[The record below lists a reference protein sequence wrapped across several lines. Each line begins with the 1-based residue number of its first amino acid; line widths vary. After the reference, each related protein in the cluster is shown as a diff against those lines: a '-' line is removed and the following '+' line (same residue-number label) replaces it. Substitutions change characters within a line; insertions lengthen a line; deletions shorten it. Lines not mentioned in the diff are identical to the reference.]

1 MKKDIVKLS
10 NEIKTGILVLTGI
23 VLFII
28 GFSYLKSNDVFI
40 TDRVF
45 YAVYDDVEGVSKG
58 TPVTISGFN
67 VGSVQNIEFYEN
79 SSKLLLKFR
88 VENEFNFSSQSI
100 AQIYETGLIG
110 GKAVAVIPK
119 YGSKLAISGDT
130 LQSDIAPGLTE
141 LVNDR
146 LSPLQEK
153 IESMVVSA
161 DSVLIGL
168 NAILNTEAKLEIQS
182 TIENFSS
189 TVADLK
195 TSAGTLDEILDNN
208 KNQINNII
216 SNVNQTSNE
225 LAGLSGSFS
234 DLSLVISNLSESSE
248 NIDKIISEISDGEGS
263 LNKLVFDDALINSLD
278 SASKN
283 INLLIKDLRL
293 NPKRY
298 VHFSL
303 FGKKNKPYTNEKE

>member
-1 MKKDIVKLS
+1 MKLS
-10 NEIKTGILVLTGI
+10 YEIKTGILVLTGI
-23 VLFII
+23 ILFIV

-40 TDRVF
+40 TDRIF

-67 VGSVQNIEFYEN
+67 VGSVQDIEFYKN

-88 VENEFNFSSQSI
+88 VENEFNFSSESV

-119 YGSKLAISGDT
+119 YGNELARSGDT

-146 LSPLQEK
+146 LSPLQDK

-161 DSVLIGL
+161 DSVLISL
-168 NAILNTEAKLEIQS
+168 NAVLNTEAKLEIQS

-208 KNQINNII
+208 KKQINNII

-234 DLSLVISNLSESSE
+234 DLSIVISNLSESSE
-248 NIDKIISEISDGEGS
+248 NIDKIISEISEGEGS

-278 SASKN
+278 AASKN

-303 FGKKNKPYTNEKE
+303 FGKKNKPYTNERE

>member
-1 MKKDIVKLS
+1 MKLS
-10 NEIKTGILVLTGI
+10 YEIKTGILVLTGI
-23 VLFII
+23 ILFII

-40 TDRVF
+40 TDRIF

-67 VGSVQNIEFYEN
+67 VGSVQDIEFYKN

-88 VENEFNFSSQSI
+88 VENEFNFSSESI

-110 GKAVAVIPK
+110 GKAVAVIPI
-119 YGSKLAISGDT
+119 YGNELARSGDT

-146 LSPLQEK
+146 LSPLQDK

-161 DSVLIGL
+161 DSVLISL
-168 NAILNTEAKLEIQS
+168 NAVLNTEAKLEIQS

-234 DLSLVISNLSESSE
+234 DLSIVISNLSESSE
-248 NIDKIISEISDGEGS
+248 NIDKIISEISQGEGS

-278 SASKN
+278 AASKN

-303 FGKKNKPYTNEKE
+303 FGKKNKPYTNERE

>member
-1 MKKDIVKLS
+1 M
-10 NEIKTGILVLTGI
+10 
-23 VLFII
+23 
-28 GFSYLKSNDVFI
+28 
-40 TDRVF
+40 
-45 YAVYDDVEGVSKG
+45 
-58 TPVTISGFN
+58 
-67 VGSVQNIEFYEN
+67 
-79 SSKLLLKFR
+79 
-88 VENEFNFSSQSI
+88 
-100 AQIYETGLIG
+100 
-110 GKAVAVIPK
+110 
-119 YGSKLAISGDT
+119 
-130 LQSDIAPGLTE
+130 
-141 LVNDR
+141 NDR
-146 LSPLQEK
+146 LSPLQDK

-161 DSVLIGL
+161 DSVLISL
-168 NAILNTEAKLEIQS
+168 NAVLNTEAKLEIQS

-195 TSAGTLDEILDNN
+195 TSASTLDEILDNN

-234 DLSLVISNLSESSE
+234 DLSIVISNLSESSE
-248 NIDKIISEISDGEGS
+248 NIDKIISEISEGEGS

-278 SASKN
+278 AASKN

-303 FGKKNKPYTNEKE
+303 FGKKNKPYTNERE

>member
-1 MKKDIVKLS
+1 MKLS

-23 VLFII
+23 ILFII

-40 TDRVF
+40 SDRVF

-67 VGSVQNIEFYEN
+67 VGSVQDIEFYKN

-88 VENEFNFSSQSI
+88 VENEFNFSSESI

-119 YGSKLAISGDT
+119 YGNELARSGDT

-146 LSPLQEK
+146 LSPLQDK

-161 DSVLIGL
+161 DSVLISL
-168 NAILNTEAKLEIQS
+168 NAVLNTEAKLEIQS

-234 DLSLVISNLSESSE
+234 DLSSVISNLSESSE
-248 NIDKIISEISDGEGS
+248 NIDKIISEISEGEGS

-278 SASKN
+278 AASKN

-303 FGKKNKPYTNEKE
+303 FGKKNKPYNE

>member
-1 MKKDIVKLS
+1 MKLS
-10 NEIKTGILVLTGI
+10 YEIKTAILVLSGI

-28 GFSYLKSNDVFI
+28 GFSYLKSNDVFVS
-40 TDRVF
+40 DRVF

-67 VGSVQNIEFYEN
+67 VGSVQDIKFYKN
-79 SSKLLLKFR
+79 TSKLLLRFR
-88 VENEFNFSSQSI
+88 VENDFTFSKNSI

-110 GKAVAVIPK
+110 GKALSVIPK
-119 YGSKLAISGDT
+119 YGEELAKNGDT
-130 LQSDIAPGLTE
+130 LKSSIAPGLTE
-141 LVNDR
+141 LVNDK

-161 DSVLIGL
+161 DSVLLSL
-168 NAILNTEAKLEIQS
+168 NSVLNNEAKLEIQS
-182 TIENFSS
+182 SITNFSS

-195 TSAGTLDEILDNN
+195 SSASTLDEMLNTN

-216 SNVNQTSNE
+216 SNVNETSKE
-225 LAGLSGSFS
+225 L
-234 DLSLVISNLSESSE
+234 SNLSIVVDNLTQSSNSIE
-248 NIDKIISEISDGEGS
+248 KIVNEISNGDGS
-263 LNKLVFDDALINSLD
+263 LNKLIFEDDLINSLD
-278 SASKN
+278 AASKN

-293 NPKRY
+293 NPRRY

-303 FGKKNKPYTNEKE
+303 FGKKNIPYKEEQE

>member
-1 MKKDIVKLS
+1 MKLS
-10 NEIKTGILVLTGI
+10 YEIKTGILVLTGI
-23 VLFII
+23 ILFII

-40 TDRVF
+40 TDRIF

-67 VGSVQNIEFYEN
+67 VGSVQDIEFYKN

-88 VENEFNFSSQSI
+88 VENEFNFSSESI

-119 YGSKLAISGDT
+119 YGNELARSGDT

-146 LSPLQEK
+146 LSPLQDK

-161 DSVLIGL
+161 DSVLISL
-168 NAILNTEAKLEIQS
+168 NAVLNTEAKLEIQS

-208 KNQINNII
+208 KKQINNII

-234 DLSLVISNLSESSE
+234 DLSIVISNLSESSE

-263 LNKLVFDDALINSLD
+263 LNKLVFDDALINSLNA
-278 SASKN
+278 ASKN

>member
-1 MKKDIVKLS
+1 MNKLRVKLS
-10 NEIKTGILVLTGI
+10 YEIKTGILVLTGI
-23 VLFII
+23 ILFII

-40 TDRVF
+40 TDRIF

-67 VGSVQNIEFYEN
+67 VGSVQDIEFYKN

-88 VENEFNFSSQSI
+88 VENEFNFSSESI

-119 YGSKLAISGDT
+119 YGNELARSGDT

-146 LSPLQEK
+146 LSPLQDK

-161 DSVLIGL
+161 DSVLISL
-168 NAILNTEAKLEIQS
+168 NAVLNTDAKLEIQS

-234 DLSLVISNLSESSE
+234 DLSIVISNLSESSE
-248 NIDKIISEISDGEGS
+248 NIDKIISEISEGEGS

-278 SASKN
+278 AASKN

-303 FGKKNKPYTNEKE
+303 FGKKNKPYNDQKE

>member
-1 MKKDIVKLS
+1 MKLS
-10 NEIKTGILVLTGI
+10 YEIKTGILVLTGI
-23 VLFII
+23 ILFII

-40 TDRVF
+40 TDRIF
-45 YAVYDDVEGVSKG
+45 YAVYEDVEGVSKG

-67 VGSVQNIEFYEN
+67 VGSVQDIEFYKN

-88 VENEFNFSSQSI
+88 VENEFNFSSESI

-119 YGSKLAISGDT
+119 YGNELARSGDT

-146 LSPLQEK
+146 LSPLQDK

-161 DSVLIGL
+161 DSVLISL
-168 NAILNTEAKLEIQS
+168 NAVLNTEAKLEIQS

-189 TVADLK
+189 TIADLK
-195 TSAGTLDEILDNN
+195 TSAGTLDEILNNN

-234 DLSLVISNLSESSE
+234 DLSIVISNLSESSE
-248 NIDKIISEISDGEGS
+248 NIDKIISEISEGEGS

-278 SASKN
+278 AASKN

-303 FGKKNKPYTNEKE
+303 FGKKNKPYTNERE

>member
-1 MKKDIVKLS
+1 MKLS
-10 NEIKTGILVLTGI
+10 YEIKTGILVLTGI
-23 VLFII
+23 ILFII

-40 TDRVF
+40 TDRIF

-67 VGSVQNIEFYEN
+67 VGSVQDIEFYKN

-88 VENEFNFSSQSI
+88 VENEFNFSSESI

-119 YGSKLAISGDT
+119 YGNELARSGDT
-130 LQSDIAPGLTE
+130 LQSDIAPSLTE

-146 LSPLQEK
+146 LSPLQDK

-161 DSVLIGL
+161 DSVLISL
-168 NAILNTEAKLEIQS
+168 NAVLNTEAKLEIQS

-234 DLSLVISNLSESSE
+234 DLSIVISNLSESSE
-248 NIDKIISEISDGEGS
+248 NIDKIISEISEGEGS

-278 SASKN
+278 AASKN

-303 FGKKNKPYTNEKE
+303 FGKKNKPYTNERE

>member
-1 MKKDIVKLS
+1 MKLS
-10 NEIKTGILVLTGI
+10 YEIKTAILVLSGI

-28 GFSYLKSNDVFI
+28 GFSYLKSNDVFVS
-40 TDRVF
+40 DRVF

-67 VGSVQNIEFYEN
+67 VGSVQDIKFYKN
-79 SSKLLLKFR
+79 TSKLLLKFR
-88 VENEFNFSSQSI
+88 VENDFTFSKNSV

-110 GKAVAVIPK
+110 GKALSVIPK
-119 YGSKLAISGDT
+119 YGEQLAKNGDT
-130 LQSDIAPGLTE
+130 LKSSIAPGLTE

-153 IESMVVSA
+153 IESMVVNA
-161 DSVLIGL
+161 DSVLLSL
-168 NAILNTEAKLEIQS
+168 NSVLNNEAKLEIQS
-182 TIENFSS
+182 SITNFSS

-195 TSAGTLDEILDNN
+195 SSASTLDEMLNTN

-216 SNVNQTSNE
+216 SNVNETSNE
-225 LAGLSGSFS
+225 L
-234 DLSLVISNLSESSE
+234 SNLSIVVDNLTQSSNSIE
-248 NIDKIISEISDGEGS
+248 RIVNEISNGDGS
-263 LNKLVFDDALINSLD
+263 LNKLIFEDDLINSLD
-278 SASKN
+278 AASKN

-303 FGKKNKPYTNEKE
+303 FGKKNVPYKEEQE

>member
-1 MKKDIVKLS
+1 MKLS
-10 NEIKTGILVLTGI
+10 YEIKTAILVLSGI

-28 GFSYLKSNDVFI
+28 GFSYLKSNDVFVS
-40 TDRVF
+40 DRVF

-67 VGSVQNIEFYEN
+67 VGSVQDIKFYKN
-79 SSKLLLKFR
+79 TSKLLLKFR
-88 VENEFNFSSQSI
+88 VENDFTFSKNSI
-100 AQIYETGLIG
+100 AEIYETGLIG
-110 GKAVAVIPK
+110 GKALSVIPK
-119 YGSKLAISGDT
+119 YGEVLAKNGDT
-130 LQSDIAPGLTE
+130 LKSSIAPGLTE
-141 LVNDR
+141 LVNDK

-161 DSVLIGL
+161 DSVLLSL
-168 NAILNTEAKLEIQS
+168 NSVLNNEAKLEIQS
-182 TIENFSS
+182 SITNFSS

-195 TSAGTLDEILDNN
+195 SSANTLDEMLNTN

-216 SNVNQTSNE
+216 SNVNETSNE
-225 LAGLSGSFS
+225 L
-234 DLSLVISNLSESSE
+234 SNLSIVVDNLTQSSNSIE
-248 NIDKIISEISDGEGS
+248 KIVNEKSNGDGS
-263 LNKLVFDDALINSLD
+263 LNKLIFEDDLINSLD
-278 SASKN
+278 AASKN

-303 FGKKNKPYTNEKE
+303 FGKKNVPYKEEQE

>member
-1 MKKDIVKLS
+1 MKLS
-10 NEIKTGILVLTGI
+10 YEIKTGILVLTGI
-23 VLFII
+23 ILFII

-67 VGSVQNIEFYEN
+67 VGSVQDIEFYKN

-88 VENEFNFSSQSI
+88 VENEFNFSSESI

-119 YGSKLAISGDT
+119 YGNELARSGDT

-146 LSPLQEK
+146 LSPLQDK

-161 DSVLIGL
+161 DSVLISL
-168 NAILNTEAKLEIQS
+168 NAVLNTEAKLEIQS

-225 LAGLSGSFS
+225 LAGLSGSFY
-234 DLSLVISNLSESSE
+234 DLSIVISNLSESSE

-278 SASKN
+278 AASKN

-303 FGKKNKPYTNEKE
+303 FGKKNKPYTNERE

>member
-1 MKKDIVKLS
+1 MKLS

-40 TDRVF
+40 SDRVF

-67 VGSVQNIEFYEN
+67 VGSVQDIEFYKN

-88 VENEFNFSSQSI
+88 VENDFNFSSESV

-110 GKAVAVIPK
+110 GKALAVIPK
-119 YGSKLAISGDT
+119 YGNELARSGDT

-146 LSPLQEK
+146 LSTLQDK

-161 DSVLIGL
+161 DSVLISL
-168 NAILNTEAKLEIQS
+168 NAVLNTEAKLEIQS

-216 SNVNQTSNE
+216 SNVNQTSDE

-234 DLSLVISNLSESSE
+234 DLSSVISNLSESSE
-248 NIDKIISEISDGEGS
+248 NIDKIISEISEGEGS

-278 SASKN
+278 AASKN

-303 FGKKNKPYTNEKE
+303 FGKKNKPYTNERE

>member
-1 MKKDIVKLS
+1 LKLS
-10 NEIKTGILVLTGI
+10 YEIKTAILVLSGI

-28 GFSYLKSNDVFI
+28 GFSYLKSNDVFVS
-40 TDRVF
+40 DRVF

-67 VGSVQNIEFYEN
+67 VGSVQDIKFYKN
-79 SSKLLLKFR
+79 TSKLLLKFR
-88 VENEFNFSSQSI
+88 VENDFTFSKNSI

-110 GKAVAVIPK
+110 GKALSVIPK
-119 YGSKLAISGDT
+119 YGEQLAKNGDT
-130 LQSDIAPGLTE
+130 LKSSIAPGLTE

-153 IESMVVSA
+153 IESMVVNA
-161 DSVLIGL
+161 DSVLLSL
-168 NAILNTEAKLEIQS
+168 NSVLNNEAKLEIQS
-182 TIENFSS
+182 SITNFSS

-195 TSAGTLDEILDNN
+195 SSASTLDEMLNTN

-216 SNVNQTSNE
+216 SNVNETSNE
-225 LAGLSGSFS
+225 L
-234 DLSLVISNLSESSE
+234 SNLSIVVDNLTQSSNSIE
-248 NIDKIISEISDGEGS
+248 KIVNEISNGDGS
-263 LNKLVFDDALINSLD
+263 LNKLIFEDDLINSLD
-278 SASKN
+278 AASKN

-303 FGKKNKPYTNEKE
+303 FGKKNVPYKEEQE

>member
-1 MKKDIVKLS
+1 MNKLRVKLS

-23 VLFII
+23 ILFII

-40 TDRVF
+40 TDRIF

-67 VGSVQNIEFYEN
+67 VGSVQDIEFYKN

-88 VENEFNFSSQSI
+88 VENEFNFSSESI

-119 YGSKLAISGDT
+119 YGNQLAKSGDT

-146 LSPLQEK
+146 LSPLQDK

-161 DSVLIGL
+161 DSVLISL
-168 NAILNTEAKLEIQS
+168 NAVLNTEAKLEIQS

-195 TSAGTLDEILDNN
+195 TSAGTLDQILDNN
-208 KNQINNII
+208 KTQINNII

-234 DLSLVISNLSESSE
+234 DLSIVISNLSESSE
-248 NIDKIISEISDGEGS
+248 NIDKIISEISEGEGS
-263 LNKLVFDDALINSLD
+263 LNKLVFDDALINSLNA
-278 SASKN
+278 ASKN

-303 FGKKNKPYTNEKE
+303 FGKKNKPYTNEEE

>member
-1 MKKDIVKLS
+1 MKLS
-10 NEIKTGILVLTGI
+10 YEIKTAILVLSGI

-28 GFSYLKSNDVFI
+28 GFSYLKSNDVFVS
-40 TDRVF
+40 DRVF
-45 YAVYDDVEGVSKG
+45 YAVYDDVEGVSNG

-67 VGSVQNIEFYEN
+67 VGSVQDIKFYKN
-79 SSKLLLKFR
+79 TSKLLLKFR
-88 VENEFNFSSQSI
+88 VENDFIFSKNSV

-110 GKAVAVIPK
+110 GKALSVIPK
-119 YGSKLAISGDT
+119 YGEELAKNGDT
-130 LQSDIAPGLTE
+130 LKSSIAPGLTE
-141 LVNDR
+141 LVNDK

-161 DSVLIGL
+161 DSVLLSL
-168 NAILNTEAKLEIQS
+168 NSVLNNEAKLEIQS
-182 TIENFSS
+182 SITNFSS

-195 TSAGTLDEILDNN
+195 SSASTLDDILNTN

-216 SNVNQTSNE
+216 SNVNETSNE
-225 LAGLSGSFS
+225 L
-234 DLSLVISNLSESSE
+234 SNLSIVVDNLTQSSNSIE
-248 NIDKIISEISDGEGS
+248 KIVNEISNGDGS
-263 LNKLVFDDALINSLD
+263 LNKLIFEDDLINSLD
-278 SASKN
+278 AASKN

-303 FGKKNKPYTNEKE
+303 FGKKNVPYKEEQE

>member
-1 MKKDIVKLS
+1 MKLS
-10 NEIKTGILVLTGI
+10 YEIKTGILVLTGI
-23 VLFII
+23 ILFII

-40 TDRVF
+40 TDRIF

-67 VGSVQNIEFYEN
+67 VGSVQDIEFYKN

-88 VENEFNFSSQSI
+88 VENEFNFSSESI

-119 YGSKLAISGDT
+119 YGNELARSGDT
-130 LQSDIAPGLTE
+130 LKSDIAPGLTE

-146 LSPLQEK
+146 LSPLQDK

-161 DSVLIGL
+161 DSVLISL
-168 NAILNTEAKLEIQS
+168 NAVLNTEAKLEIQS

-234 DLSLVISNLSESSE
+234 DLSIVISNLSESSE
-248 NIDKIISEISDGEGS
+248 NIDKIISEISEGEGS

-278 SASKN
+278 AASKN

-303 FGKKNKPYTNEKE
+303 FGKKNKPYTNERE

>member
-1 MKKDIVKLS
+1 MKLS
-10 NEIKTGILVLTGI
+10 YEIKTAILVLSGI

-28 GFSYLKSNDVFI
+28 GFSYLKSNDVFVS
-40 TDRVF
+40 DRVF

-67 VGSVQNIEFYEN
+67 VGSVQDIKFYKN
-79 SSKLLLKFR
+79 TSKLLLKFR
-88 VENEFNFSSQSI
+88 VENDFTFSKNSI

-110 GKAVAVIPK
+110 GKALSVIPK
-119 YGSKLAISGDT
+119 YGEQLAKNGDT
-130 LQSDIAPGLTE
+130 LKSSIAPGLTE
-141 LVNDR
+141 LVNDK

-153 IESMVVSA
+153 IESMVVNA
-161 DSVLIGL
+161 DSVLLSL
-168 NAILNTEAKLEIQS
+168 NSVLNNEAKLEIQS
-182 TIENFSS
+182 SITNFSS

-195 TSAGTLDEILDNN
+195 SSASTLDEMLNTN

-216 SNVNQTSNE
+216 SNVNETSNE
-225 LAGLSGSFS
+225 L
-234 DLSLVISNLSESSE
+234 SNLSIVVDNLTQSSNSIE
-248 NIDKIISEISDGEGS
+248 KIVNEISNGDGS
-263 LNKLVFDDALINSLD
+263 LNKLIFEDDLINSLD
-278 SASKN
+278 AASKN

-303 FGKKNKPYTNEKE
+303 FGKKNVPYKEEQE

>member
-1 MKKDIVKLS
+1 MKLS
-10 NEIKTGILVLTGI
+10 YEIKTAILVLSGI

-28 GFSYLKSNDVFI
+28 GFSYLKSNDVFVS
-40 TDRVF
+40 DRVF

-67 VGSVQNIEFYEN
+67 VGSVQDIKFYKN
-79 SSKLLLKFR
+79 TSKLLLKFR
-88 VENEFNFSSQSI
+88 VENDFTFSKNSI

-110 GKAVAVIPK
+110 GKALSVIPK
-119 YGSKLAISGDT
+119 YGEVLAKNGDT
-130 LQSDIAPGLTE
+130 LKSSIAPGLTE

-153 IESMVVSA
+153 IESMVVNA
-161 DSVLIGL
+161 DSVLLSL
-168 NAILNTEAKLEIQS
+168 NSVLNNEAKLEIQS
-182 TIENFSS
+182 SITNFSS

-195 TSAGTLDEILDNN
+195 SSASTLDEMLNTN

-216 SNVNQTSNE
+216 SNVNETSNE
-225 LAGLSGSFS
+225 L
-234 DLSLVISNLSESSE
+234 SNLSIVVDNLTQSSNSIE
-248 NIDKIISEISDGEGS
+248 KIVNEISNGDGS
-263 LNKLVFDDALINSLD
+263 LNKLIFEDDLINSLD
-278 SASKN
+278 AASKN

-303 FGKKNKPYTNEKE
+303 FGKKNVPYKEEQE

>member
-1 MKKDIVKLS
+1 MKLS
-10 NEIKTGILVLTGI
+10 YEIKTGILVLTGI
-23 VLFII
+23 ILFII

-40 TDRVF
+40 TDRIF

-67 VGSVQNIEFYEN
+67 VGSVQDIEFYKN

-88 VENEFNFSSQSI
+88 VENEFNFSSESI

-119 YGSKLAISGDT
+119 YGNELARSGDT

-146 LSPLQEK
+146 LSPLQDK

-161 DSVLIGL
+161 DSVLISL
-168 NAILNTEAKLEIQS
+168 NAVLNTEAKLEIQS

-195 TSAGTLDEILDNN
+195 TSAGTLDDILNNN

-216 SNVNQTSNE
+216 SNVNQTSDE
-225 LAGLSGSFS
+225 LAGLSESFS
-234 DLSLVISNLSESSE
+234 DLSSVISNLSESSE
-248 NIDKIISEISDGEGS
+248 NIDKIISEISEGEGS

-278 SASKN
+278 AASKN

-303 FGKKNKPYTNEKE
+303 FGKKNKPYNDQKE

>member
-1 MKKDIVKLS
+1 MKLS

-40 TDRVF
+40 SDRVF

-67 VGSVQNIEFYEN
+67 VGSVQNIEFHKN

-88 VENEFNFSSQSI
+88 VENDFNFSNESV

-110 GKAVAVIPK
+110 GKALAVIPK
-119 YGSKLAISGDT
+119 YGNKLARSGDT

-146 LSPLQEK
+146 LSPLQDK

-161 DSVLIGL
+161 DSVLISL
-168 NAILNTEAKLEIQS
+168 NAVLNPEAKLEIQS

-195 TSAGTLDEILDNN
+195 TSAGTLDDILDNN

-216 SNVNQTSNE
+216 SNVNQTSDE

-234 DLSLVISNLSESSE
+234 DLSAVISNLSESSE
-248 NIDKIISEISDGEGS
+248 NIDKIISEISEGEGS

-278 SASKN
+278 AASKN

-303 FGKKNKPYTNEKE
+303 FGKKNKPYNDQKE

>member
-1 MKKDIVKLS
+1 MKLS
-10 NEIKTGILVLTGI
+10 YEIKTGILVLTGI
-23 VLFII
+23 ILFII

-40 TDRVF
+40 TDRIF

-67 VGSVQNIEFYEN
+67 VGSVQDIEFYKN

-88 VENEFNFSSQSI
+88 VENEFNFSSESI

-119 YGSKLAISGDT
+119 YGNELARSGDT

-146 LSPLQEK
+146 LSPLQDK

-161 DSVLIGL
+161 DSVLISL
-168 NAILNTEAKLEIQS
+168 NAVLNTEAKLEIQS

-216 SNVNQTSNE
+216 SNVNQTSDE

-234 DLSLVISNLSESSE
+234 DLSIVISNLSESSE
-248 NIDKIISEISDGEGS
+248 NIDKIISEISEGEGS

-278 SASKN
+278 AASKN

-303 FGKKNKPYTNEKE
+303 FGKKNKPYTNERE

>member
-1 MKKDIVKLS
+1 MKLS
-10 NEIKTGILVLTGI
+10 YEIKTGILVLTGI
-23 VLFII
+23 ILFII

-40 TDRVF
+40 TDRIF

-67 VGSVQNIEFYEN
+67 VGSVQDIEFYKN

-88 VENEFNFSSQSI
+88 VENEFNFSSESI

-119 YGSKLAISGDT
+119 YGNELARSGDT

-146 LSPLQEK
+146 LSPLQDK

-161 DSVLIGL
+161 DSVLISL
-168 NAILNTEAKLEIQS
+168 NAVLNTDAKLEIQS

-195 TSAGTLDEILDNN
+195 TSASTLDEILDNN

-234 DLSLVISNLSESSE
+234 DLSIVISNLSESSE
-248 NIDKIISEISDGEGS
+248 NIDKIISEISEGEGS

-278 SASKN
+278 AASKN

-303 FGKKNKPYTNEKE
+303 FGKKNKPYTNDRE